1 MNIKYRPEIDGLRAI
16 AVVAVILYHAKIT
29 ILGYKPFQGGFVGV
43 DIFFVISGY
52 LITSIILQEL
62 IITGTF
68 SFKYFY
74 ERRIRR
80 ILPALLLVITV
91 SLPFA
96 WIYLLPTS
104 FIDFSKSI
112 IYSLGFGSNFYFHYS
127 GQIYGADSG
136 LLKPFLH
143 TWSLSVEE
151 QFYIIFPIILLI
163 IFKYFRKYLGII
175 LIIGFMTSLILADWT
190 SRNYPSTSFYL
201 LHTRMWELLA
211 GSILGYF
218 EMKLGHRASNRTL
231 HLILPT
237 LGLFFIALSIIFFND
252 KLFHPSF
259 YTLSAVVGVCLIIW
273 FSHKDEIVTKILS
286 TKLFVGIGLISYSL
300 YLWNYPIFAFAR
312 MSEFTLGDNFKKI
325 LLALLILL
333 LSVISY
339 YFVEKPARNKY
350 RSFKIVSINIIFIV
364 ISLILVNSFI
374 IKNNG
379 FNNRLKYPEFYQE
392 KATYN
397 YLTSKSKICFNNIEI
412 CKFNNEKQTME
423 TITDFFNFEIFSFND
438 NSLSIFDLTNVIVI
452 VIVTKLVLWII
463 SKALFNKKK
472 LHKLDKGSAFAL
484 FQIIKYL
491 IWIIAI
497 TLILESLGIKVTIL
511 LAGSAALLVGVG
523 LGLQQ
528 TFNDI
533 LSGIILLLEHSVKV
547 GDILEIDG
555 DRVVIQEIGLRT
567 SKGMNVRQIV
577 VIIPNSLITTNKVI
591 NWSHQTQKTLFNIDI
606 GVAYG
611 SDVDLVIK
619 TLEES
624 AIEHLEFSECEFK
637 EVRFVNFGNSS
648 MDFQL
653 YFYSKNI
660 FSIEKVKS
668 DIRKIIYRK
677 FNEHKI
683 TIPFPQMDL
692 HIKSKDI

>member
-1 MNIKYRPEIDGLRAI
+1 
-16 AVVAVILYHAKIT
+16 
-29 ILGYKPFQGGFVGV
+29 
-43 DIFFVISGY
+43 
-52 LITSIILQEL
+52 
-62 IITGTF
+62 
-68 SFKYFY
+68 
-74 ERRIRR
+74 
-80 ILPALLLVITV
+80 
-91 SLPFA
+91 
-96 WIYLLPTS
+96 
-104 FIDFSKSI
+104 
-112 IYSLGFGSNFYFHYS
+112 
-127 GQIYGADSG
+127 
-136 LLKPFLH
+136 
-143 TWSLSVEE
+143 
-151 QFYIIFPIILLI
+151 
-163 IFKYFRKYLGII
+163 
-175 LIIGFMTSLILADWT
+175 
-190 SRNYPSTSFYL
+190 
-201 LHTRMWELLA
+201 
-211 GSILGYF
+211 
-218 EMKLGHRASNRTL
+218 
-231 HLILPT
+231 
-237 LGLFFIALSIIFFND
+237 
-252 KLFHPSF
+252 
-259 YTLSAVVGVCLIIW
+259 
-273 FSHKDEIVTKILS
+273 
-286 TKLFVGIGLISYSL
+286 
-300 YLWNYPIFAFAR
+300 
-312 MSEFTLGDNFKKI
+312 
-325 LLALLILL
+325 
-333 LSVISY
+333 
-339 YFVEKPARNKY
+339 
-350 RSFKIVSINIIFIV
+350 
-364 ISLILVNSFI
+364 
-374 IKNNG
+374 
-379 FNNRLKYPEFYQE
+379 
-392 KATYN
+392 
-397 YLTSKSKICFNNIEI
+397 
-412 CKFNNEKQTME
+412 ME

-463 SKALFNKKK
+463 NKALFNKKK
-472 LHKLDKGSAFAL
+472 IHKLDKGSAFAL

-497 TLILESLGIKVTIL
+497 SLMLETLGIKVTIL

-555 DRVVIQEIGLRT
+555 DRVIIQEIGLRT

-683 TIPFPQMDL
+683 IIPFPQMDL
-692 HIKSKDI
+692 HVKSKDF